1 MSVMHYRA
9 AETASEYDLIGK
21 RIGLLLIPPQPLPSW
36 AGMAYACGICSCKV
50 AAHSVCTIDYGTF
63 WEVISSGRK

>member
-9 AETASEYDLIGK
+9 AETASEYDRIGK
-21 RIGLLLIPPQPLPSW
+21 RVGLLPIPPPPLPSW
-36 AGMAYACGICSCKV
+36 AGMAYAYRIYLCKV
-50 AAHSVCTIDYGTF
+50 SAHSVPTIDHGTI